1 MKSVR
6 LEHVVAK
13 GEIRRERKGERR
25 RERERKEREGEEEG
39 GREGGGRHLLRLRNL
54 IGESG

>member
-1 MKSVR
+1 

-25 RERERKEREGEEEG
+25 RERERER
-39 GREGGGRHLLRLRNL
+39 GREGGGERKTPVA
-54 IGESG
+54 IT